1 MKTIKNIL
9 KSKITYAVLACLLLV
24 GIFAGISTLAEDVQP
39 TLTITGK
46 NINHAE
52 NASIVYQVKVDN
64 LSTEV
69 QAQDRFTMKFW
80 AEAPKSAAEPA
91 GAVVKPYL
99 YTDNADGSFNVHFE
113 SIGFAPKD
121 MTTAVY
127 AAACYTDATGKETYS
142 NITRYSVYEYLCEA
156 NRNVDKTNEQA
167 NLYSA
172 MKDYITYAQKYL
184 GYTEAT
190 TPDCIG
196 YVTVHYGYITIDG
209 DPSGARFTSLA
220 VPVGMAYTMHYDFA
234 GLPYRLETGYTYSDI
249 TKPVN
254 TGYNGMAKG
263 DLDRTFTISK
273 IVSFNVPAIENT
285 QIVELRPNTLRPH
298 NGKMNIDGTYPQM
311 LHDGNIA
318 LETLNATPNTEAG
331 TYVVTE
337 RFDSFKN
344 GAQNGGANDYH
355 IWGIAANPYNEAGL
369 PFSHWALPDGTF
381 YSDDIALIFNEFAEV
396 KSKNPDDPTTVNFNA
411 VPVYAAADQSLK
423 EFGITGGND
432 KNKLVDPTANGFTYD
447 ASAKTASGNS
457 YVQAKGTLPKT
468 TQIDRVVCSFN
479 LLVNKHADHDSLTGD
494 ARKLLYG
501 LNTGTAFNEIS
512 LGYNGTAQV
521 PFEYLLN
528 PADDW
533 SKCTFTMRGDKTTV
547 NFNTGDCNYFAIGD
561 EVQVTVVAEY
571 LPMNGGYT
579 LERSHLYID
588 GVYVGFATVHK
599 QITQVFVY
607 NGAVTINY
615 LSNLNNKSKITYS
628 NIQYHEFVSEE

>member
-196 YVTVHYGYITIDG
+196 YVTVHYGYITIDLG
-209 DPSGARFTSLA
+209 RDTR
-220 VPVGMAYTMHYDFA
+220 VIQKVGNKDVAINPQIVKGLDLVVVDGELSDSAKFISRVKVDEVGGKCATANIPA
-234 GLPYRLETGYTYSDI
+234 GSKDI
-249 TKPVN
+249 KP
-254 TGYNGMAKG
+254 G
-263 DLDRTFTISK
+263 
-273 IVSFNVPAIENT
+273 FNVYWIPAN
-285 QIVELRPNTLRPH
+285 
-298 NGKMNIDGTYPQM
+298 
-311 LHDGNIA
+311 
-318 LETLNATPNTEAG
+318 
-331 TYVVTE
+331 
-337 RFDSFKN
+337 
-344 GAQNGGANDYH
+344 
-355 IWGIAANPYNEAGL
+355 
-369 PFSHWALPDGTF
+369 
-381 YSDDIALIFNEFAEV
+381 
-396 KSKNPDDPTTVNFNA
+396 
-411 VPVYAAADQSLK
+411 
-423 EFGITGGND
+423 
-432 KNKLVDPTANGFTYD
+432 
-447 ASAKTASGNS
+447 
-457 YVQAKGTLPKT
+457 
-468 TQIDRVVCSFN
+468 
-479 LLVNKHADHDSLTGD
+479 
-494 ARKLLYG
+494 
-501 LNTGTAFNEIS
+501 
-512 LGYNGTAQV
+512 
-521 PFEYLLN
+521 
-528 PADDW
+528 
-533 SKCTFTMRGDKTTV
+533 
-547 NFNTGDCNYFAIGD
+547 
-561 EVQVTVVAEY
+561 
-571 LPMNGGYT
+571 
-579 LERSHLYID
+579 
-588 GVYVGFATVHK
+588 
-599 QITQVFVY
+599 
-607 NGAVTINY
+607 
-615 LSNLNNKSKITYS
+615 
-628 NIQYHEFVSEE
+628 